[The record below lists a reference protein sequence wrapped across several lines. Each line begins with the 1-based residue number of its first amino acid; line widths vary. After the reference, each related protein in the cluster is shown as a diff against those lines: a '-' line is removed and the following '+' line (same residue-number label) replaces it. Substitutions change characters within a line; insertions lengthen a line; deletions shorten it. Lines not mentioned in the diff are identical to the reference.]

1 MKPTLYKFHLINR
14 HGHVMYERYVVAS
27 GVNEA
32 KRSLR
37 QSSPYYK
44 DVKFKVKCL
53 GDVLVVSPNLPT
65 DEEIE
70 NAEFHLGGHSIN
82 FIKGAQWMKE
92 QIKQ

>member
-32 KRSLR
+32 KRVLR

-44 DVKFKVKCL
+44 DVKFKVVESS
-53 GDVLVVSPNLPT
+53 DVLIALPQPNAKET
-65 DEEIE
+65 NEAFSKWFDKAWK
-70 NAEFHLGGHSIN
+70 AEFGY
-82 FIKGAQWMKE
+82 
-92 QIKQ
+92 